1 MKFLKGFFTATIL
14 FLSVASNAQN
24 FDIDLLRS
32 VNQNE
37 SAFKND
43 FSRITA
49 NSVTIVNIAA
59 PLTLLTVGLAKHN
72 KQLQKDALYMV
83 GGYAL
88 SAIITRGAKVIIQRD
103 RPFITY
109 PDIIKRADGGSYS
122 FPSGHTS
129 AAFYAATSLSIL
141 FPKWYVIGPSFF
153 WASAVGYS
161 RMYQGVHYPTDILA
175 GAVVGAASALV
186 TCKFQHWMDKKNAI
200 KKAAAPPAL

>member
-1 MKFLKGFFTATIL
+1 MKFLKGFFTAA
-14 FLSVASNAQN
+14 FLLLTVAGKAQN
-24 FDIDLLRS
+24 FDINLLRS
-32 VNQNE
+32 INHNE
-37 SAFKND
+37 STFKND
-43 FSRITA
+43 FSSFTS
-49 NSVTIVNIAA
+49 NSVTLVNIAA

-88 SAIITRGAKVIIQRD
+88 SAIITHGAKVIVRRD

-109 PDIIKRADGGSYS
+109 PDVIKKTEGGGYS

-129 AAFYAATSLSIL
+129 AAFYAATSISIL
-141 FPKWYVIGPSFF
+141 YPKWYVIGPSFF

-175 GAVVGAASALV
+175 GALVGAASALV